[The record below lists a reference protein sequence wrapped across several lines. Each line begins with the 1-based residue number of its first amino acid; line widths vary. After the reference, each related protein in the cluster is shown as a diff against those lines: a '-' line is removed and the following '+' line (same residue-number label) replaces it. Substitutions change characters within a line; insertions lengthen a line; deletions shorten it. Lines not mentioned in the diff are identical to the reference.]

1 MSVTIRLARIG
12 RKNLPSFRMVVSNT
26 KDKRNGK
33 SLEILGHFN
42 PSGNKVLFD
51 YDKERFAYWK
61 KNGAL
66 VSKSAQE
73 LVDGVYKFKPYKRS
87 ATEEAEA
94 ESKAEAA
101 HAQKEKAENEM
112 EEPKDDKTE

>member
-12 RKNLPSFRMVVSNT
+12 RRNLPSFRLVVSNT

-33 SLEILGHFN
+33 FLEILGYFN

-51 YDKERFAYWK
+51 YNKERFEYWK

-66 VSKSAQE
+66 VTKSTQE
-73 LVDGVYKFKPYKRS
+73 LVNGKYTFRPYKKT
-87 ATEEAEA
+87 AEEKKERAPKE
-94 ESKAEAA
+94 
-101 HAQKEKAENEM
+101 QKEKKFRPAEEVV
-112 EEPKDDKTE
+112 EEAK